1 MAKRRRLRKSVVV
14 IGLIFIGALFLSLFL
29 FFNNVAF
36 FGKHSIHEDAKT
48 YKTRHCLAFYPE
60 TEEGRSYARS
70 LCKGVKDDQIYDY
83 SLVPYGDY
91 YLVSY
96 GNKVKYFVDKDMQKM
111 ELKELDEEG
120 KKIVIDY
127 LRYEIKKNDP
137 TNYYNS
143 SYIKGITVDQVD
155 FTKIS
160 YALEGED
167 LKVDY
172 SEYGY
177 QALIPLKYLQDA
189 LDMNLGFPYEVYR
202 RPIYISDLEEH
213 PILCLTFNDGPDFA
227 YPKGV
232 CTSEKI
238 VDLLYSYDACG
249 TFYVLGKNLENRE
262 NWADYQA
269 YYFLTRSI
277 NRCNEYGSFTQNR
290 VYLTDSDAETI
301 KKEIMGPVE
310 YAKNFL
316 NYEMKTYRPVG
327 GEFDETTLDAQ
338 PLPAVLWE
346 IDSLDWNYDSGQEIY
361 DEIMSIELEPG
372 DIIVMH
378 DIYEET
384 YDALEKLL
392 PVLVDKGYQLLTVS
406 DLFTAY
412 GIDPTAIKYLY
423 SSHYYQ

>member
-14 IGLIFIGALFLSLFL
+14 AGLIFIGALFLSLFL

-36 FGKHSIHEDAKT
+36 IGKHSIHEDARK

-60 TEEGRSYARS
+60 TEEGLSYARS

-96 GNKVKYFVDKDMQKM
+96 GNKLKYFIDKDMQKV
-111 ELKELDEEG
+111 ELKKLSEEG
-120 KKIVIDY
+120 KQILIDY

-137 TNYYNS
+137 ANYYNS
-143 SYIKGITVDQVD
+143 TYIRSITVDQVD
-155 FTKIS
+155 FSQITYK
-160 YALEGED
+160 LEGD
-167 LKVDY
+167 ALLVDY
-172 SEYGY
+172 SEYGF
-177 QALIPLKYLQDA
+177 QSSIPMKYLQDV
-189 LDMNLGFPYEVYR
+189 LDMDFGFPYEVYR
-202 RPIYISDLEEH
+202 KPVYIYDIEEH

-238 VDLLYSYDACG
+238 VDRLSSYDACG
-249 TFYVLGKNLENRE
+249 TFYVVGKNLENRE

-277 NRCNEYGSFTQNR
+277 NRGNEYGSFTQNR
-290 VYLTDSDAETI
+290 VFLTDSDAETV
-301 KKEIMGPVE
+301 KKEIAGPIE
-310 YAKNFL
+310 YARSFL
-316 NYEMKTYRPVG
+316 DYEMKTYRPVG
-327 GEFDETTLDAQ
+327 GEFDETMLGAE
-338 PLPAVLWE
+338 PVPAVLWS
-346 IDSLDWNYDSGQEIY
+346 IDSLDWMYDNGQEIY
-361 DEIMSIELEPG
+361 DEIMGIELDPG
-372 DIIVMH
+372 EIIVMH

-392 PVLVDKGYQLLTVS
+392 PVLIDRGYQLLTVS
-406 DLFTAY
+406 DLFSAY
-412 GIDPTAIKYLY
+412 GIDPAAIRYLY
-423 SSHYYQ
+423 TPRYYE